1 MREYGFDK
9 TDFSNVSHEVL
20 MKINGDELKIF
31 ILARKQDV
39 PKSKLPK
46 NGGIDNAING
56 KKNLISLDFECRKMK
71 CIVDE
76 NLREATD
83 EELYSEEDYLILFYL
98 KMNLEVNN
106 KTVKASTLLGNT
118 D

>member
-39 PKSKLPK
+39 PKYKLPK
-46 NGGIDNAING
+46 MGNLDHAIKG
-56 KKNLISLDFECRKMK
+56 DKNLISLDFVCRKMK
-71 CIVDE
+71 CIIDE
-76 NLREATD
+76 NFREEIA
-83 EELYSEEDYLILFYL
+83 EELDSEEDNLIIFSI
-98 KMNLEVNN
+98 KIHSEDNN
-106 KTVKASTLLGNT
+106 KTVKVFTF
-118 D
+118 